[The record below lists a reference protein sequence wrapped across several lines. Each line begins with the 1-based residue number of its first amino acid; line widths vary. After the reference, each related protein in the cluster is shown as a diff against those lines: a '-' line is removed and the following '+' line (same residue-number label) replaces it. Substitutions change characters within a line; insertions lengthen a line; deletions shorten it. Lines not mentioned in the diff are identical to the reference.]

1 MADPTIP
8 SPFFRTLVQ
17 TFVATKQATRV
28 TGADTETAT
37 HWEVGADGAAQA
49 TAQKSKVVGMDTES
63 RTNWKAVSAKGG
75 GMGYDEFVRGSA
87 VVPLGMKTLPV
98 RAAAPTASAKI
109 VGQKTEVTG
118 AETLTKTNWKVDGEG
133 EDRKMTATAQDT
145 KLESFD
151 TRTRTRWTMN
161 EKLENCD
168 ELIKLIGQ

>member
-1 MADPTIP
+1 MPEPTTP

-37 HWEVGADGAAQA
+37 HWEVDGTGTARA
-49 TAQKSKVVGMDTES
+49 TAQKTQITGMDTES

-87 VVPLGMKTLPV
+87 VVPLGMKPQPV
-98 RAAAPTASAKI
+98 RAAAPAAGARAVS
-109 VGQKTEVTG
+109 QKTEVTG

-133 EDRKMTATAQDT
+133 EDRKLTATAQES

-151 TRTRTRWTMN
+151 TRTHTKWKMN
-161 EKLENCD
+161 EKLENLP
-168 ELIKLIGQ
+168 ELQRLIGQ